1 MSGTQWSLSEELPF
15 THLDDSRF
23 YLALYELQN
32 GSVHFDPDRFSSLH
46 YNPIFCNSNVSLTQS
61 DSLDPD
67 INLNTGKTPC
77 DYFTENQFNEMLLN
91 ENYSGADFSLLH
103 LNIRS
108 LPRNLNSLTDLLSCL
123 DIKFSV
129 IGISETWLSESPHST
144 DINGFKFLHKHR
156 LNRVGG
162 GVGLYVSNDLEFKLR
177 EDLSISNVDIVE
189 SLFIEVTRPRE
200 KNVVV
205 GIVYRPPNQRVD
217 DFVSSNNELLDKI
230 SRENKICFL
239 MGDFNVNLMNY
250 QHHQLTGQFLDGM
263 YSNMFFPL
271 ITRPSRIT
279 SHTATLIDNI
289 FVNNF
294 FERSRSGL
302 IFTDISDHLPVF
314 SIHSDTRLV
323 NRCRQNPVFFRD
335 KNPDN
340 IPSFIEKLESVD
352 WSSLKD
358 FDEPNTSYNRFLEL
372 YSGIY
377 NGCFPLKRVTRKQRR
392 LKKPWLTKALLKSI
406 KRKNDLYKKYLRV
419 PSMVNASLYKTYKN
433 KLNHTLRLAKRLYY
447 EKKLQDVKSNIH
459 ATWKILNEV
468 LNRKKS
474 KPQVNTVFR
483 SDNLEISDPIEV
495 ANRFSSYFSS
505 IGPNLARKILSPP
518 CQSHKD
524 FLSGAFR
531 ESIFFNPT
539 TKDEIITIAQ
549 SFASGKA
556 AGYDSIP
563 MSVIKESIQVIS
575 EPLAHIINLSI
586 AHGIVPDQM
595 KIARVVPLFKAED
608 PSLFTNYRPVSIL
621 PSFSKFLERIIYNRI
636 LDYMTNLHILCDN
649 QFGFRKN
656 HSTTLALIDLHD
668 KISSALDN
676 GELAVGVFLDLSKAF
691 DTVDHSILFDK
702 LEHYGIRGL
711 SLKWVKSYFSNRL
724 QFVEYNGHVSS
735 RNNISCGV
743 PQGSILGPLFFLL
756 YINDINNASKIL
768 QLILFADDTNVFLSH
783 KDADCLANILNTELN
798 KLSIWFRAN
807 KLSLNLKKTKF
818 MVFKPSQKRKSHDI
832 QLFINDY
839 KLDQVKETIFLGV
852 ILDENL
858 NWKSEISHVA
868 NKVSKSIGIIRKSNF
883 YLSTKSLRTLYF
895 SLVYP
900 YFFYCNLVWA
910 STYKS
915 NLVRLE
921 ILQKR
926 VVRTIAKTDPYAH
939 TDPIFRNLGISK
951 LHDMHLLQLGLFM
964 YSHQYRT
971 LPLKFDCKF
980 TLQKEIH
987 SYHTRNSHLYRSP
1000 LCRTNIKQFSV
1011 FYQGPKFYNSLSTEI
1026 VNSPSS
1032 VSFKKALK
1040 AFFCNNY

>member
-1 MSGTQWSLSEELPF
+1 M
-15 THLDDSRF
+15 
-23 YLALYELQN
+23 
-32 GSVHFDPDRFSSLH
+32 
-46 YNPIFCNSNVSLTQS
+46 
-61 DSLDPD
+61 
-67 INLNTGKTPC
+67 
-77 DYFTENQFNEMLLN
+77 
-91 ENYSGADFSLLH
+91 
-103 LNIRS
+103 
-108 LPRNLNSLTDLLSCL
+108 
-123 DIKFSV
+123 
-129 IGISETWLSESPHST
+129 
-144 DINGFKFLHKHR
+144 
-156 LNRVGG
+156 
-162 GVGLYVSNDLEFKLR
+162 
-177 EDLSISNVDIVE
+177 
-189 SLFIEVTRPRE
+189 
-200 KNVVV
+200 
-205 GIVYRPPNQRVD
+205 
-217 DFVSSNNELLDKI
+217 
-230 SRENKICFL
+230 
-239 MGDFNVNLMNY
+239 
-250 QHHQLTGQFLDGM
+250 
-263 YSNMFFPL
+263 
-271 ITRPSRIT
+271 
-279 SHTATLIDNI
+279 
-289 FVNNF
+289 
-294 FERSRSGL
+294 
-302 IFTDISDHLPVF
+302 
-314 SIHSDTRLV
+314 
-323 NRCRQNPVFFRD
+323 
-335 KNPDN
+335 
-340 IPSFIEKLESVD
+340 
-352 WSSLKD
+352 
-358 FDEPNTSYNRFLEL
+358 
-372 YSGIY
+372 
-377 NGCFPLKRVTRKQRR
+377 
-392 LKKPWLTKALLKSI
+392 
-406 KRKNDLYKKYLRV
+406 
-419 PSMVNASLYKTYKN
+419 
-433 KLNHTLRLAKRLYY
+433 AKRLYY
-447 EKKLQDVKSNIH
+447 EKKLQDVKSNTH

-483 SDNLEISDPIEV
+483 SDNLEISDPVEV

-505 IGPNLARKILSPP
+505 IGPNLARKIQSPS
-518 CQSHKD
+518 CSHKD

-539 TKDEIITIAQ
+539 TKDEISTIAQ

-556 AGYDSIP
+556 AGYDNIP
-563 MSVIKESIQVIS
+563 MSIIKESIQIIS
-575 EPLAHIINLSI
+575 EPLDHIINLSI
-586 AHGIVPDQM
+586 AYGIVPDQM
-595 KIARVVPLFKAED
+595 KIARVVPLFKADD
-608 PSLFTNYRPVSIL
+608 PSLFTNYRPVLIL

-636 LDYMTNLHILCDN
+636 LDYLTNLHILCDN

-656 HSTTLALIDLHD
+656 HSTMLALIDLHD

-711 SLKWVKSYFSNRL
+711 ALKWIKSYFSNRL
-724 QFVEYNGHVSS
+724 QFVEYNGHASS
-735 RNNISCGV
+735 RTNISCGV

-783 KDADCLANILNTELN
+783 KNADCLANILNTELN

-832 QLFINDY
+832 QLLINDY

-883 YLSTKSLRTLYF
+883 YLSTNSLRTLYF

-926 VVRTIAKTDPYAH
+926 VVRTIAKTHFYAH
-939 TDPIFRNLGISK
+939 TDPIFRNLGILK
-951 LHDMHLLQLGLFM
+951 FHDMHLLQLGLFM
-964 YSHQYRT
+964 YSHQNRT

-987 SYHTRNSHLYRSP
+987 SHHTRNSHLYRLP

-1026 VNSPSS
+1026 VNSSSS

-1040 AFFCNNY
+1040 AFFYNTY